1 MTVCETFN
9 VASVLLEC
17 FEVLQCI
24 VISVCG
30 QTVCELVTLAAE
42 VRSSMAML
50 CELEE
55 RSRVLEGQPAR
66 RWPRAVVCCMRW
78 GLAWLVSVLRL

>member
-1 MTVCETFN
+1 M
-9 VASVLLEC
+9 ASVLLEC

-24 VISVCG
+24 VMGVCG

-50 CELEE
+50 CELEGSG
-55 RSRVLEGQPAR
+55 RTASKAVDQSGSLLHALRVG
-66 RWPRAVVCCMRW
+66 
-78 GLAWLVSVLRL
+78 